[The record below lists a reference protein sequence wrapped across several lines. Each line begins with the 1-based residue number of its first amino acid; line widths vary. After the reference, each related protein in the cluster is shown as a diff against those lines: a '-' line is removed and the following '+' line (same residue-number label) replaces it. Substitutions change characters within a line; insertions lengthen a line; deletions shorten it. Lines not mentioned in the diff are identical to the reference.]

1 MIRNLVVN
9 KLTHSIRSF
18 FGSSLFWGPLAAIGF
33 YSLIHAKVLD
43 GPFYQRY
50 FTSHW
55 VLYAET
61 ILFFIGVAELLLKLF
76 DVTEQRG
83 RIGRPLWTEPLEGI
97 RPASDANQMVAQL
110 SALTERD
117 QETTLVRRVRDAL
130 DTIVRHK
137 SADRLDEE
145 LKYLSDAEAGR
156 VHSSYALM
164 RIVIWAIPILGFLG
178 TVIGITEAIG
188 QLNPTALEQSL
199 ESVTFGLGIAFDTT
213 ALALTLSMIL
223 MFGQFLTDKLDQ
235 RLLSEVDLRVANEL
249 SGRFERGGETVSRDP
264 QVTAV
269 ADMSQIVLQSTEK
282 LVQKQAEVWQRTIE
296 AAQRRWNEAA
306 EQTHQQL
313 ETSLIKAMQRGVQ
326 SHAETLAKAETDAAA
341 KNRKHWGRLLRRMN
355 DNTDTLQQQHVEIV
369 RQTEI
374 LLQVVEATGQVTKLE
389 DTLNRNL
396 ASLAGAEH
404 FHDTILNLAAAIN
417 LLNARLGSVA
427 PLAKQVDLKVSKAA

>member
-1 MIRNLVVN
+1 MN
-9 KLTHSIRSF
+9 KLLRSFRGF
-18 FGSSLFWGPLAAIGF
+18 FGSSLFWGPLAAVGF

-43 GPFYQRY
+43 GPFYHRY
-50 FTSHW
+50 FSSHW

-61 ILFFIGVAELLLKLF
+61 ILFFIGVAELLLKFF

-83 RIGRPLWTEPLEGI
+83 RLGRTLWSDPLEGI
-97 RPASDANQMVAQL
+97 RPASDAEVMLNQL
-110 SALTERD
+110 GSLTERD
-117 QETTLVRRVRDAL
+117 QETMLVRRVREAL
-130 DTIVRHK
+130 DTIIRHK
-137 SADRLDEE
+137 SADRLDDE
-145 LKYLSDAEAGR
+145 LKYLSDADAGR
-156 VHSSYALM
+156 VQGSYALM

-235 RLLSEVDLRVANEL
+235 RLLSEIDLRVAQEL
-249 SGRFERGGETVSRDP
+249 SGKFERGGTEAPRDP
-264 QVTAV
+264 QVAAV
-269 ADMSQIVLQSTEK
+269 ADMSQIVLQATEK

-326 SHAETLAKAETDAAA
+326 SHAETLAKAETEAAN

-355 DNTDTLQQQHVEIV
+355 DNTDTLQAQHVEIV

-389 DTLNRNL
+389 DSLNRNL

-427 PLAKQVDLKVSKAA
+427 PLAKQIDLKVSKAA